1 MSRGSPKLSVIA
13 ESSMD
18 ITESSAV
25 ILSWVVGELV
35 SVEILSSMLFIIAEK
50 KSDSQGECV
59 RRWEEKREERRE
71 EKGEWKRKE
80 REKCEE

>member
-50 KSDSQGECV
+50 KSDSQGVLC
-59 RRWEEKREERRE
+59 EEVGGEEGREEGRE
-71 EKGEWKRKE
+71 GGMEKEGEGE
-80 REKCEE
+80 V